1 MSDPRTERSL
11 EGSAPS
17 LLRRVIQLRR
27 RVPAS
32 PRVAGQPPAPA
43 VEARVEAL
51 ESRLAHLEAAVEGL
65 QDSVH
70 RQAVRQDRALRD
82 LERRSQPD
90 EIRRELKA
98 DARRRGL

>member
-11 EGSAPS
+11 QGGAPN

-27 RVPAS
+27 RVPPS
-32 PRVAGQPPAPA
+32 PRVADQPPA

-51 ESRLAHLEAAVEGL
+51 EGRLAHLEAAVEGL

-70 RQAVRQDRALRD
+70 RQAVRQDQALRD
-82 LERRSQPD
+82 LERRLQPG
-90 EIRRELKA
+90 EIRRELDA

>member
-32 PRVAGQPPAPA
+32 PRVAGQPPA

-51 ESRLAHLEAAVEGL
+51 EGRLAHLEAAVEGL

-90 EIRRELKA
+90 EIRRELDA

>member
-32 PRVAGQPPAPA
+32 PRVAGQPPA

-51 ESRLAHLEAAVEGL
+51 EDRLAHLEAAIEGF

-90 EIRRELKA
+90 EIRRELDA

>member
-27 RVPAS
+27 RAPAS
-32 PRVAGQPPAPA
+32 PRVAGQPPA

-51 ESRLAHLEAAVEGL
+51 EGRLAHLEAAVEGL

-70 RQAVRQDRALRD
+70 RQAVRQNRALRD

-90 EIRRELKA
+90 EIRRELDA

>member
-1 MSDPRTERSL
+1 MSDHGSERPL
-11 EGSAPS
+11 EGSVPN
-17 LLRRVIQLRR
+17 LLRRVMQLRR
-27 RVPAS
+27 RL
-32 PRVAGQPPAPA
+32 APA
-43 VEARVEAL
+43 RRVGGQATPVEARIASLEA
-51 ESRLAHLEAAVEGL
+51 RLAHLEAAVEGL

-90 EIRRELKA
+90 EIRRALSA

>member
-27 RVPAS
+27 LVPAS
-32 PRVAGQPPAPA
+32 PRVAGQPPA

-51 ESRLAHLEAAVEGL
+51 EGRLAHLEAAVEGL

-90 EIRRELKA
+90 EIRRELDA